1 MVPCHHYPSVCATLV
16 LLGSLGSRDKNHMG
30 TPMVPC
36 HSEFHFGVVGYR
48 TNARTKT
55 NVRPENTV
63 LRKRVPGRRPPCG
76 VNTVEYRHVMCDSAD
91 RPASRARGD
100 KGERPRTQSDATD
113 QAPPVPGKGKRT
125 DGAQTL
131 AIPRSKPHKLRKGK
145 TRSEGRKSKSGKAPT
160 VIHTGLAQESCKEPF
175 VGM

>member
-91 RPASRARGD
+91 RPASRAMGGQGRKAAHTKRCHGPSPTCARQGKKDGRG
-100 KGERPRTQSDATD
+100 TD
-113 QAPPVPGKGKRT
+113 TCNSSLQAPQATQGEDEVGGTQVKIWQGTNSDTHWTRT
-125 DGAQTL
+125 G
-131 AIPRSKPHKLRKGK
+131 
-145 TRSEGRKSKSGKAPT
+145 
-160 VIHTGLAQESCKEPF
+160 V
-175 VGM
+175 M